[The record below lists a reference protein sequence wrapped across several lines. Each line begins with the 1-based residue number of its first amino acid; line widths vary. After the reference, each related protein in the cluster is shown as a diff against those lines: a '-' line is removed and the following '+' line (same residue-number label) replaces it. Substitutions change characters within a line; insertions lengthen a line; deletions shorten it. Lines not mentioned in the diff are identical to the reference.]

1 MDPTEPIAPVTELP
15 GGGLILTVRVIK
27 SFEYRTAKN
36 LVLHN
41 VSPDMLVSE
50 LKALATET
58 GCTLKTC
65 SRELL
70 ALRSCPAGQWA
81 LAAALLTLGHVAA
94 AADVAK
100 EIKSSAAFRP
110 YHNSTF
116 DCLKL
121 YFNAHGAKTQNL
133 IINLDHDE
141 YIMDDAKTLR
151 DYGVQNE
158 TELSFF
164 QRAAYDSYKAH
175 PETKW

>member
-58 GCTLKTC
+58 
-65 SRELL
+65 
-70 ALRSCPAGQWA
+70 GQWA